1 MTRMAQIS
9 LINTIIYIIFIILFG
24 IIIILFINY
33 YYGKRFKSCKT
44 CIENEIFYINVLPPS
59 NDLINELKIT
69 LTNNSSKLNPKL
81 NFNNAKGTKSNYDQ
95 LPLEVIEFYEN
106 NYFKDQVSAAVGE
119 EVFYADKK
127 EQYRIFARIYKKGDF
142 LEWHYDNNFTIGN
155 RYTLVIP
162 VLVENNT
169 SEFMIK
175 DRRTG
180 EEKVVPVRI
189 GKGVIYNGS
198 ITYHKISE
206 QMDGIRMVIIIPFY
220 SNPKKTFFG
229 EIREIIRNKTDKYLT
244 L

>member
-1 MTRMAQIS
+1 MKSYQLDT
-9 LINTIIYIIFIILFG
+9 LVYIIFIILSG
-24 IIIILFINY
+24 MILILFMNY
-33 YYGKRFKSCKT
+33 YYGKTFKPCKK
-44 CIENEIFYINVLPPS
+44 CIENEIYYINVLPPS

-69 LTNNSSKLNPKL
+69 LTTNSSKLNPKL
-81 NFNNAKGTKSNYDQ
+81 NFNNAKGAKSNYGQ
-95 LPLEVIEFYEN
+95 LPLEITEFYEN
-106 NYFKDQVSAAVGE
+106 NYYKDQVSAAVGE
-119 EVFYADKK
+119 EVFYADKN

-142 LEWHYDNNFTIGN
+142 LDWHYDNNFTIGN

-180 EEKVVPVRI
+180 EEKIVPIRI

-229 EIREIIRNKTDKYLT
+229 EMREKIRNITDKYLT